1 MASDLL
7 LLNNSSSRIG
17 SALYIPRIAS
27 MQNLIPR
34 MALTYAQLISPI
46 QYPDLPELLPLE
58 KYHHIYDSRS
68 LLAKNFGDIDI
79 LFHEN
84 VSPQFLLVYF
94 PQPLH
99 NTLDKIND
107 FVFLL
112 LYNGY
117 LPAMENEYLLQ
128 RLLKHFFYPHKHH
141 SRSFAACIL

>member
-58 KYHHIYDSRS
+58 KYHHIYGSRS

-79 LFHEN
+79 LLSLIHISE
-84 VSPQFLLVYF
+84 PTR
-94 PQPLH
+94 H
-99 NTLDKIND
+99 
-107 FVFLL
+107 
-112 LYNGY
+112 
-117 LPAMENEYLLQ
+117 
-128 RLLKHFFYPHKHH
+128 
-141 SRSFAACIL
+141 